1 MHSCLYVGQVK
12 HRRFAPRP
20 HAFSY
25 RLFMVYLD
33 LAELPRLFERRWLW
47 SARGPNLAW
56 FRRAD
61 HYGDPERPLD
71 QEIRDLV
78 ASRTGRRPVGPIRL
92 LTHLRYFGLGFN
104 PVSFYYCYQLDG
116 ETLEAIVAEV
126 NNTPW
131 GEQHCYVL
139 PAAENLGDAERQNFE
154 QRTEFS
160 VPPFMY
166 LDMEYHWRL
175 TRPGRRLQVHIE
187 NHQRGGKLFD
197 ASLGLERRP
206 LSASQL
212 AGVLVRFPL
221 ITAKVVVTI
230 YYQALRLWLK
240 KTPIVDHPRKPLET
254 R

>member
-1 MHSCLYVGQVK
+1 
-12 HRRFAPRP
+12 
-20 HAFSY
+20 
-25 RLFMVYLD
+25 MVYLD
-33 LAELPRLFERRWLW
+33 LAELPRVFASRWLW

-61 HYGDPERPLD
+61 HYGDPDRPLD

-78 ASRTGRRPVGPIRL
+78 AARAGRRPLGPIRL
-92 LTHLRYFGLGFN
+92 LTHLRYFGFGFN
-104 PVSFYYCYQLDG
+104 PVSFYYCFEPDG

-139 PAAENLGDAERQNFE
+139 PAAENLGDGDRQAFE
-154 QRTEFS
+154 QTKEFHVS
-160 VPPFMY
+160 PFMG
-166 LDMEYHWRL
+166 LDMEYRWRL

-187 NHQRGGKLFD
+187 NHQHGGKLFD
-197 ASLGLERRP
+197 ASLGLEQQP
-206 LSASQL
+206 LSAAQM
-212 AGVLVRFPL
+212 AAVLLRFPL
-221 ITAKVVVTI
+221 ITGKVVLAI

-240 KTPIVDHPRKPLET
+240 KIPIVDHPRNPLET